1 MAICSW
7 EIITKSLGTNDV
19 TYSSIDVLLR
29 LTIENNVFNDDF
41 ITLLEIFEVID
52 CNSNGIS

>member
-52 CNSNGIS
+52 YNSNGIS